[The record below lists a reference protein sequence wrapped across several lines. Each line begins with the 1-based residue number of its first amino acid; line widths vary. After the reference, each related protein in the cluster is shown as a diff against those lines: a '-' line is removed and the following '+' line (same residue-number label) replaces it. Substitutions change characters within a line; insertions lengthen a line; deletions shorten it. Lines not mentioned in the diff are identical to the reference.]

1 MKLSHKRK
9 INHKYHREN
18 HKRLGP
24 SASLIDA
31 ETIQF
36 ILNSCTY
43 IGGTVALVQAPE
55 AYRKVRNSFRRNVM
69 QRFLVDSKNA
79 CKVKLLESGKV
90 CNAPT
95 KIIQIELKKR
105 PLFARVCSD
114 NPAHLVHAD
123 GKRIKLSDLSKEQ
136 QKELFELK

>member
-9 INHKYHREN
+9 INHKYQREN

-24 SASLIDA
+24 SASLCDPSSV
-31 ETIQF
+31 EL
-36 ILNSCTY
+36 ILSTCTV
-43 IGGTVALVQAPE
+43 IGGVVGLTQAPE
-55 AYRKVRNSFRRNVM
+55 AYQKVRNNLRRNVM

-79 CKVKLLESGKV
+79 CKIRLPENGKV

-95 KIIQIELKKR
+95 KIIQIELKNQ
-105 PLFARVCSD
+105 PFFTRVCSE

-123 GKRIKLSDLSKEQ
+123 GKRIRFCDLSKEQ
-136 QKELFELK
+136 QKDLVELK